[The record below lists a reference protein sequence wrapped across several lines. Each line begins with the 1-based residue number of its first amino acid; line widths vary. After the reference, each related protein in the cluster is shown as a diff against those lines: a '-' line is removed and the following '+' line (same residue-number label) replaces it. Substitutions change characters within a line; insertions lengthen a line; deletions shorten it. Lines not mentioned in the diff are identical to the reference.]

1 MYQIDFSKP
10 NHVHFIGI
18 GGSSMSGLA
27 EYLLQKGFTV
37 SGSDRDLNASTKKL
51 EAHGAK
57 ILLGQS
63 ADNITNDIDLVIYT
77 AAIHPDNPEYH
88 AAEVAGIPMLS
99 RAQFLGQMMAQ
110 HHDSFA
116 VSGTHGKTTT
126 TSMIAHILLEAD
138 TDPTISI
145 GGKLDAIGGNI
156 RKGDSDVFLVEAC
169 EYTNSF
175 LELHPM
181 YSIIL
186 DIEEDHP
193 DFFKDLDDIRNSFR
207 LFLENTHPEGAVIL
221 NSEIPD
227 PEELTKNVD
236 AKAVFY
242 GLSGNEAYTARNI
255 TYDKNGF
262 AAFTI
267 VIDGKDAGEVQLRIP
282 GEHNVANALAAIAAT
297 HQFGIAVEDMIRGL
311 ESFGGAIRRFQ
322 HRGVWNG
329 VTIMDDYAH
338 HPTEIRVTLEAA
350 RNVPHNRLIA
360 VFQPFTYS
368 RTKAYWQDFIDA
380 LSLADLVILPDVMA
394 ARETDTLGVR
404 SEDLAADIMKAGTE
418 CYHVATFP
426 EIEKFLEKNSMN
438 NDLLITMGCGDV
450 YRLADL
456 LVGE

>member
-10 NHVHFIGI
+10 IHVHLIGI

-37 SGSDRDLNASTKKL
+37 SGSDRDSNASTEKL
-51 EAHGAK
+51 ISHGAT
-57 ILLGQS
+57 IMLGQS
-63 ADNITNDIDLVIYT
+63 ADHITDDIDLVIYT

-88 AAEVAGIPMLS
+88 AAETAGIPMLS

-110 HHDSFA
+110 HHQSFA

-126 TSMIAHILLEAD
+126 TSMIAHILLAAD

-156 RKGDSDVFLVEAC
+156 RAGSSDVFLVEAC

-175 LELHPM
+175 LELYPM
-181 YSIIL
+181 YSVIL

-193 DFFKDLDDIRNSFR
+193 DFFKDLADIRNSFR
-207 LFLENTHPEGAVIL
+207 LFAENTHPSGAVIL

-227 PEELTKNVD
+227 PEELTANVSS
-236 AKAVFY
+236 KVCFY

-255 TYDKNGF
+255 TYDENGF
-262 AAFTI
+262 AMFTI
-267 VIDGKDAGEVQLRIP
+267 VINGEDVGEVHLRIP
-282 GEHNVANALAAIAAT
+282 GEHNVSNALAAIAAT
-297 HQFGIAVEDMIRGL
+297 HQFGADVSAMISGL
-311 ESFGGAIRRFQ
+311 ESFGGAIRRFE

-380 LSLADLVILPDVMA
+380 LSLADMVILPDVMA

-426 EIEKFLEKNSMN
+426 EIEKFLEKKSMH

-456 LVGE
+456 LVGK

>member
-37 SGSDRDLNASTKKL
+37 SGSDRDFNASTKKL

-63 ADNITNDIDLVIYT
+63 ADNITDDIDLVIYT

-88 AAEVAGIPMLS
+88 AAETAGIPMLS

-156 RKGDSDVFLVEAC
+156 RKGDSEVFLAEAC

-193 DFFKDLDDIRNSFR
+193 DFFKDLADIRNSFR
-207 LFLENTHPEGAVIL
+207 LFLENTHPERRVSQDHHIA
-221 NSEIPD
+221 
-227 PEELTKNVD
+227 
-236 AKAVFY
+236 
-242 GLSGNEAYTARNI
+242 GLHVYLRAPVRDRGSFPRGQPAPYERVRRRLFGLRHRRSVYA
-255 TYDKNGF
+255 
-262 AAFTI
+262 
-267 VIDGKDAGEVQLRIP
+267 GKSAP
-282 GEHNVANALAAIAAT
+282 
-297 HQFGIAVEDMIRGL
+297 VE
-311 ESFGGAIRRFQ
+311 
-322 HRGVWNG
+322 NG
-329 VTIMDDYAH
+329 VCYI
-338 HPTEIRVTLEAA
+338 A
-350 RNVPHNRLIA
+350 RIFHGGSPSVSGRGPA
-360 VFQPFTYS
+360 
-368 RTKAYWQDFIDA
+368 
-380 LSLADLVILPDVMA
+380 
-394 ARETDTLGVR
+394 
-404 SEDLAADIMKAGTE
+404 
-418 CYHVATFP
+418 
-426 EIEKFLEKNSMN
+426 
-438 NDLLITMGCGDV
+438 
-450 YRLADL
+450 
-456 LVGE
+456 

>member
-1 MYQIDFSKP
+1 MYKIDFTNP
-10 NHVHFIGI
+10 VHAHLIGI

-27 EYLLQKGFTV
+27 EYLLQKGFIVT
-37 SGSDRDLNASTKKL
+37 GSDRDPNASTKKL
-51 EAHGAK
+51 ESHGAK
-57 ILLGQS
+57 IAYGQS
-63 ADNITNDIDLVIYT
+63 ADNITDDIDFVIYT

-88 AAEVAGIPMLS
+88 AAEVKGIPMLS
-99 RAQFLGQMMAQ
+99 RAEFLGQMNDG
-110 HHDSFA
+110 HLHSFA

-126 TSMIAHILLEAD
+126 TSMIAHILLAAD

-156 RKGDSDVFLVEAC
+156 RAGESDVFLVEAC

-175 LELHPM
+175 LTLHPM
-181 YSIIL
+181 YTIIL

-193 DFFKDLDDIRNSFR
+193 DFFKDLADIRNSFR
-207 LFLENTHPEGAVIL
+207 MFIENTHPDGSVIL
-221 NSEIPD
+221 NSEIEN
-227 PEELTKNVD
+227 PEELTANVNCH
-236 AKAVFY
+236 VCFY
-242 GLSGNEAYTARNI
+242 GLSGDEEYTARDIVYN
-255 TYDKNGF
+255 DQGF

-267 VIDGKDAGEVQLRIP
+267 VIRGEEVGRVQLNVP
-282 GEHNVANALAAIAAT
+282 GEHNVANALSAIAA
-297 HQFGIAVEDMIRGL
+297 GDRYGLDISDMIRGL
-311 ESFGGAIRRFQ
+311 ETFGGAIRRFQ

-329 VTIMDDYAH
+329 VTVMDDYAH

-360 VFQPFTYS
+360 CFQPFTYS

-380 LSLADLVILPDVMA
+380 LSLADMVILPDVMA

-404 SEDLAADIMKAGTE
+404 SEDLARDIQNAGTE
-418 CYHVATFP
+418 CHHVATFP
-426 EIEKFLEKNSMN
+426 EIKEFLEKNSMN

-450 YRLADL
+450 YRLCDL